1 MLMNLKE
8 EAISI
13 FKSTLENVD
22 PKLFLPKIV
31 TFDPSASRF
40 TLFNEEFYLEE
51 NQKFYVIGSG
61 KASTTMAEA
70 FESIFASY
78 IDSGLI
84 IAPPDSSSNLTT
96 IRMLEGTHPIPDR
109 KSLNATHEY
118 LDFIQQIPP
127 QSYVFNL
134 ISGGTSALLCKP
146 VESISIDDLQ
156 EVFKL
161 LIQSGAAIQEVN
173 TVRKSLSQIKGGQLL
188 DHLKHVH
195 LLDIIISDV
204 PDDDLRFIGSG
215 PTVPQTI
222 SYLESVAVLK
232 KYQIWDKLPNV
243 VAQHIHKNSITE
255 KDSSVIREISD
266 FNNHKTWIVSSA
278 VKVAKETSIICKER
292 GFETT
297 LVEPAWTGSIEDFEE
312 YIYQKIIHQINN
324 ESKGV
329 ALIFF
334 GECTVTII
342 GDGKGGRNQELAL
355 RMAKRVHHLNREIAF
370 LSAGT
375 DGIDG
380 PTNAAGA
387 VIDEN
392 TFSQSEELNLNI
404 DSYLLE
410 NDSYHFFENIGGH
423 ILTGPTGNN
432 VMDLQIVLIKGS

>member
-1 MLMNLKE
+1 MNLKE
-8 EAISI
+8 EVISI

-31 TFDPSASRF
+31 TFDPSSSRF
-40 TLFNEEFYLEE
+40 TVFDDDFYLEE
-51 NQKFYVIGSG
+51 NQKIYVIGSG

-70 FESIFASY
+70 FESIFTSY

-84 IAPPDSSSNLTT
+84 IAPPDSTSNLKK
-96 IRMLEGTHPIPDR
+96 IRMLEGTHPIPDV
-109 KSLNATHEY
+109 KSLNATQVY

-215 PTVPQTI
+215 PTVPQAI
-222 SYLESVAVLK
+222 SYLESVAVLE

-243 VAQHIHKNSITE
+243 VAQYIHENSITE
-255 KDSSVIREISD
+255 KDSSVIRETSD
-266 FNNHKTWIVSSA
+266 FSNHKTWIASSA
-278 VKVAKETSIICKER
+278 VKVAKETSLICKER

-312 YIYQKIIHQINN
+312 YIYQKIIHQLNN
-324 ESKGV
+324 ESKDV

-334 GECTVTII
+334 GECTVTIT

-355 RMAKRVHHLNREIAF
+355 RMAKRVHHLNREIVF

-410 NDSYHFFENIGGH
+410 NDSYHFIKNIGGH